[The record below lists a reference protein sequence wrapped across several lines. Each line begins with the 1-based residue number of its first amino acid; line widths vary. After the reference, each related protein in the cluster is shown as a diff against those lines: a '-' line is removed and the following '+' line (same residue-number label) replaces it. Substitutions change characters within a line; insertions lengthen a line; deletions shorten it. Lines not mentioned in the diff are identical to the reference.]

1 MADLQQLKLAAP
13 AHRALAN
20 AGIETFAQLSKKT
33 EKEVM
38 ELHGMGPNAMVKI
51 KEAMK
56 EKGLAFKS

>member
-1 MADLQQLKLAAP
+1 MTDLQQLKLAAP

-38 ELHGMGPNAMVKI
+38 ELHGMGKNAMAKI
-51 KEAMK
+51 KDALR
-56 EKGLAFKS
+56 EKGLAFRS